1 MMEKG
6 QAGLTQPVR
15 VVVDAQ
21 IVLAMFMVSR
31 HTPARRSPKLRLL
44 HLLSSPDF
52 RWLWSPD
59 VMNDCRRGALVLEAG
74 RKFRARAI
82 FDRIGFE
89 RLLDALQVF
98 PAVDVTSS
106 TLRAARRRI
115 EEMPRARDRDLDD
128 AIYLAC
134 AVDGNA
140 HLLTSQD
147 SDLLLLGD
155 DYEGVRIVDW
165 LQFESELKVCGLLH

>member
-1 MMEKG
+1 
-6 QAGLTQPVR
+6 
-15 VVVDAQ
+15 
-21 IVLAMFMVSR
+21 
-31 HTPARRSPKLRLL
+31 
-44 HLLSSPDF
+44 
-52 RWLWSPD
+52 
-59 VMNDCRRGALVLEAG
+59 
-74 RKFRARAI
+74 
-82 FDRIGFE
+82 
-89 RLLDALQVF
+89 
-98 PAVDVTSS
+98 
-106 TLRAARRRI
+106 
-115 EEMPRARDRDLDD
+115 MPRARDRDLDD